1 MSLEELISIERIET
15 ALSRLQETYVIDDLL
30 LSRLFNELC
39 TELKKGILPILDMH
53 ILLYVL
59 TVVPFTD
66 EAKGIKIS
74 EELRKCVNNELFG
87 KTVTCKYIAK
97 QIQKLQ
103 NLIHYEYQ
111 IEGSLV
117 VYQDY
122 HFDWYLD
129 VHLL

>member
-1 MSLEELISIERIET
+1 
-15 ALSRLQETYVIDDLL
+15 
-30 LSRLFNELC
+30 
-39 TELKKGILPILDMH
+39 MH
-53 ILLYVL
+53 ILLYAL

-74 EELRKCVNNELFG
+74 EDLRKYVNNELFG
-87 KTVTCKYIAK
+87 KEITCKYIGK

-117 VYQDY
+117 VYHDY